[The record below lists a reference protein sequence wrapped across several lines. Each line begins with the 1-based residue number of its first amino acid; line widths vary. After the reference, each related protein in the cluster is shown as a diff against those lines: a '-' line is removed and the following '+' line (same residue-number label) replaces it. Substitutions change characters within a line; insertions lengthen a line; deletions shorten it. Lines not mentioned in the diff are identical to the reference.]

1 MKKRFLSINS
11 CFVISFFIWKPLK
24 EFKKIERITME
35 KPTIEVEVEM
45 DEEVEDQ
52 VMPLVYRIYKGT
64 VQRQVPCFQS
74 FSSHA
79 VFLILLDNENQVLGW
94 IGSQCSQEDITM
106 IKGLAQEVMAKD
118 YDSDST
124 DAIPLIY
131 ESDDPTPLLESFL
144 EIFNI
149 DSSTYYNKASA
160 ADRRKPIENSSIS
173 IGVLLPYTDSALF
186 ELKETAFAHPD
197 TDGTVSRVPFPPL
210 EKTTVVYMN
219 VGDQWDLWFSKD
231 LSPETTFRALKS
243 IQNLIEAQ
251 ISRSSA
257 LNNNSNKVQQ
267 YLFITQQG
275 QERQCFRR
283 CLKIFTDF
291 QPFVDAQTIINTS
304 ALQKELAKKQQQ
316 RQQEQLQLE
325 QPEPPQ
331 PPPSEK
337 KRPKSLAFQVDP
349 IVLNNNNTNNNY
361 SSNEGKYNNDE
372 DNNENANEVRI
383 TRDLSAIHRSGAK
396 TNSPMTGILK
406 SPKNAAPQTTTSTP
420 TNKTSNTGKAADMS
434 PAVPRTN
441 FWTINKQLTPQNH
454 LQVSGKSPKGSGTTN
469 PMKTTMSSNAMTVGG
484 GSSDG
489 FALGN
494 DSPMNKSNNDLLA
507 PPFQPIRM
515 KENDNHAITVELLE
529 LRERENLPLKDRK
542 ALLWESCVL
551 PETLLGWQVSGEKAF

>member
-1 MKKRFLSINS
+1 
-11 CFVISFFIWKPLK
+11 
-24 EFKKIERITME
+24 ME
-35 KPTIEVEVEM
+35 KPTIEVEPEM
-45 DEEVEDQ
+45 EEEVEEQ
-52 VMPLVYRIYKGT
+52 AMPLVYRIYKGT
-64 VQRQVPCFQS
+64 VQRQVPSFQS

-106 IKGLAQEVMAKD
+106 MKGLAQEVMAKD

-149 DSSTYYNKASA
+149 DSSTYYNKAFA

-173 IGVLLPYTDSALF
+173 IGVLVPYTDSALF

-197 TDGTVSRVPFPPL
+197 AEGTVPRVPFPPL

-257 LNNNSNKVQQ
+257 LNNNKMSSSHLVQQ
-267 YLFITQQG
+267 YLSITQQG

-283 CLKIFTDF
+283 ALKIFTDF

-304 ALQKELAKKQQQ
+304 VLQKELAKKQQQ
-316 RQQEQLQLE
+316 KQQQQLQLE
-325 QPEPPQ
+325 QPEQQPEPAQPQ
-331 PPPSEK
+331 QAPPSEK

-349 IVLNNNNTNNNY
+349 VIVNNNNNNNNY
-361 SSNEGKYNNDE
+361 SSNEGKYNDE
-372 DNNENANEVRI
+372 DHNENADEVRI
-383 TRDLSAIHRSGAK
+383 TRDLSAIHRSSSK

-406 SPKNAAPQTTTSTP
+406 SPKNAAQQNTTTSTP
-420 TNKTSNTGKAADMS
+420 TNKTSNTGKAADIS

-469 PMKTTMSSNAMTVGG
+469 PMKKTMSRSNSMTLAGG

-489 FALGN
+489 FALGY
-494 DSPMNKSNNDLLA
+494 DSPMMNNNNNNKSNNDLLSV

-529 LRERENLPLKDRK
+529 LRERENIPLKDRK
-542 ALLWESCVL
+542 TLLWESCVL
-551 PETLLGWQVSGEKAF
+551 PETLLGWQVRGGKALFKIVFS

>member
-1 MKKRFLSINS
+1 
-11 CFVISFFIWKPLK
+11 
-24 EFKKIERITME
+24 
-35 KPTIEVEVEM
+35 
-45 DEEVEDQ
+45 
-52 VMPLVYRIYKGT
+52 
-64 VQRQVPCFQS
+64 
-74 FSSHA
+74 
-79 VFLILLDNENQVLGW
+79 
-94 IGSQCSQEDITM
+94 
-106 IKGLAQEVMAKD
+106 
-118 YDSDST
+118 
-124 DAIPLIY
+124 
-131 ESDDPTPLLESFL
+131 
-144 EIFNI
+144 
-149 DSSTYYNKASA
+149 
-160 ADRRKPIENSSIS
+160 
-173 IGVLLPYTDSALF
+173 LPYTDSALF

-197 TDGTVSRVPFPPL
+197 TDGTVTRVPFPPL

-316 RQQEQLQLE
+316 RHQEQLQLE

-349 IVLNNNNTNNNY
+349 IVLNNNNNNNNY
-361 SSNEGKYNNDE
+361 SSNEGKFNNDE
-372 DNNENANEVRI
+372 DNNENTNEVRI

-406 SPKNAAPQTTTSTP
+406 SPKNAVQQTTTSTP
-420 TNKTSNTGKAADMS
+420 TNKTSNTGKAADIS

-507 PPFQPIRM
+507 PPLFQPIRM

-551 PETLLGWQVSGEKAF
+551 PETLLGWQVSEEKAIFL